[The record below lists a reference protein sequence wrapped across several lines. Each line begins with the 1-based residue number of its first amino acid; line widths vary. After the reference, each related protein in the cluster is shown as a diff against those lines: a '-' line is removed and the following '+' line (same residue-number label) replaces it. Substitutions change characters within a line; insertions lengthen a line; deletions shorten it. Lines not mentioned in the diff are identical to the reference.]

1 MYVCFYIVLPTLY
14 FFKVKRLLVSVL
26 LCECFIDRFNMSEKK
41 DKSYTRKFR
50 KEWLSDERV
59 KDWLLEVPGDP
70 SIARCKYCQ
79 CNLNVRLSDLLDHG
93 RTKKHLKASEPFST
107 SRQSKLQFIPVK
119 HTYECAAAEAALSL
133 FVINHCSIRSVDHLS
148 DLTRRFFK
156 GADHASLLRLHRTK
170 CSGLI
175 RNILFQHFKSELQ
188 SDIDSG
194 HFSLLIDEST
204 DISVIK
210 LLAVCIVY
218 YSKQQHTIV
227 STFLGIVELEQ
238 GNADCIVSAIKSL
251 LSDYGLDIKQMR
263 GVGTDNASV
272 MVGINNGV
280 YQKLK
285 QEVSNLVLI
294 PCVCHSVQ
302 LAVSSAAEMLPRNVE
317 FLISETYS
325 WFSKSS
331 SRQTTY
337 RVLFQAINDG
347 ADPLKIVQQSN
358 TRWLSIEV
366 AVNRILNQ
374 WLELETHFETS
385 RFQNKC
391 YTAEL
396 LYGMYCD
403 VINKLYL
410 VFLKPYL
417 EECQKVNKSF
427 QSSTADPSK
436 LLKDLILLIVGITRR
451 IVVPGYR
458 GDLLTVE
465 VRKYKSPNIYLG
477 HEVEILLTAL
487 KKDNKISPDNE
498 KVFRNRCEKFLFCL
512 ADELQR
518 RLPRNVQVLQKVSL
532 IAPEQCL
539 RVVKESI
546 IPLAKELGLTGNV
559 ITKIDFQWCKLTTV
573 QWQNVTNTIEFW
585 HEVASYKDASSQNPF
600 QELSDFAMMIL
611 VLPWSN
617 ADVERAFSMLNN
629 VKTSL
634 RNRLKTNMVNS
645 ILTVRAGLKRVKKC
659 CHDYTLPDDV
669 LNQIG
674 TMAAYRSVDQPSSST
689 AELETDDVDEL
700 LL

>member
-1 MYVCFYIVLPTLY
+1 MNCWWKSGILSVTEEEKDEPADDIEEMDQELWRQICENNNTPTDVKPEDFIDIDSAVTVEKEMSDVSQGGATVFPQINVALRPEKGAAAFWYNLHPSGEGDMDTRHAACPVLTGSKWEADEKENSLKLQNKY
-14 FFKVKRLLVSVL
+14 ERIAMLLEADYVKRLLVSVL

-79 CNLNVRLSDLLDHG
+79 CSLNVRLSDLLDHG
-93 RTKKHLKASEPFST
+93 RTKKHLKASEQFST
-107 SRQSKLQFIPVK
+107 SHQSKLQFIPVK

-133 FVINHCSIRSVDHLS
+133 FVINHCSVRSVDHLS
-148 DLTRRFFK
+148 DLTKRFFK

-251 LSDYGLDIKQMR
+251 LSDYGLDIKHMR

-280 YQKLK
+280 CQKLK

-302 LAVSSAAEMLPRNVE
+302 LAVSFAAEMLPRNIE

-331 SRQTTY
+331 SRQITY
-337 RVLFQAINDG
+337 RLLFQAINDG
-347 ADPLKIVQQSN
+347 AEPLKIVQQSN

-374 WLELETHFETS
+374 WLELQIHFETS
-385 RFQNKC
+385 RLQNKC
-391 YTAEL
+391 YAAEL

-410 VFLKPYL
+410 VFLIPYL
-417 EECQKVNKSF
+417 EECQKVKKSF

-451 IVVPGYR
+451 IVPGYR
-458 GDLLTVE
+458 EDLLTVE

-477 HEVEILLTAL
+477 HEVEILLTDL
-487 KKDNKISPDNE
+487 KKDTKISPDNE
-498 KVFRNRCEKFLFCL
+498 KVFRNRCENFLFCL

-518 RLPRNVQVLQKVSL
+518 RLARD
-532 IAPEQCL
+532 
-539 RVVKESI
+539 
-546 IPLAKELGLTGNV
+546 G
-559 ITKIDFQWCKLTTV
+559 
-573 QWQNVTNTIEFW
+573 
-585 HEVASYKDASSQNPF
+585 
-600 QELSDFAMMIL
+600 
-611 VLPWSN
+611 
-617 ADVERAFSMLNN
+617 
-629 VKTSL
+629 
-634 RNRLKTNMVNS
+634 
-645 ILTVRAGLKRVKKC
+645 
-659 CHDYTLPDDV
+659 
-669 LNQIG
+669 
-674 TMAAYRSVDQPSSST
+674 
-689 AELETDDVDEL
+689 
-700 LL
+700 